1 MGAKFAEKLQIV
13 PLYAPQVC
21 TATSGVETAS
31 VALKN
36 VQWLTFMVYWGA
48 MTSDSTD
55 VVTIGVETST
65 AAGSTT
71 NAVAIGFTYRLSA
84 GVGDDNW
91 GDATTCAATGLEV
104 NATQDNMT
112 LLIDVDPASIP
123 ALDSDAA
130 YANVWI
136 MPGGVATNYA
146 IGCHA
151 LIEPRYPQ
159 VEQRSTTA

>member
-1 MGAKFAEKLQIV
+1 MGFLEKLHIV
-13 PLYAPQVC
+13 PLYAPVVS

-36 VQWLTFMVYWGA
+36 VQWLEFLVYWGA

-55 VVTIGVETST
+55 TMTIGVETST

-71 NAVAIGFTYRLSA
+71 SAVAIPFRYRLSA

-91 GDATTCAATGLEV
+91 GDPTTADTTGV
-104 NATQDNMT
+104 SINATQDNMS
-112 LLIDVDPASIP
+112 LRIVVDPASIP
-123 ALDSDAA
+123 ALDSDALF
-130 YANVWI
+130 ANVFI
-136 MPGGVATNYA
+136 TPVNLVTNYA

-151 LIEPRYPQ
+151 LIETRYPQ
-159 VEQRSTTA
+159 AEVPSTTA

>member
-13 PLYAPQVC
+13 PLYYPQVS
-21 TATSGVETAS
+21 TATGGVESAS

-55 VVTIGVETST
+55 TMTIGVETST

-71 NAVAIGFTYRLSA
+71 SAVAIPFTYRLSA
-84 GVGDDNW
+84 AVGDDNW
-91 GDATTCAATGLEV
+91 GDATTCAATGYSV
-104 NATQDNMT
+104 NATQDGMT

-123 ALDSDAA
+123 ALDSDAL
-130 YANVWI
+130 YANVFI
-136 MPGGVATNYA
+136 TPVNLVTNYA
-146 IGCHA
+146 IGVHA

-159 VEQRSTTA
+159 CENRSTTA